1 MAGWEER
8 FGDYVGRLGDVLGH
22 ADRRAPL
29 RAYTTGLLLP
39 GERESVEP
47 MAARVDPARV
57 GAAHQSLHHFV
68 AKAAWDDAALLEAV
82 RGHVLPAMLERGPVR
97 AWIVDD
103 TGLPKKGKLS
113 VGVARQYC
121 GQLGKRDNCQVAV
134 TLSVATEQASLPIA
148 YRLYLPEAWAGDPAR
163 RAMAGVPGEGEV
175 PTKPAVAPD
184 PIGQALAPR
193 VPPGGGGAGARA
205 RRAMAG
211 VPEEVEF
218 RTKPAIALDQI
229 GQALADG
236 VPPGVVVTDAGYGND
251 TDFRDG
257 VTAQGLPYVAGI
269 QGTTSLWPPGAGP
282 LPAKPRSGRGRPP
295 KRLRRDPEHQPL
307 AAETLAAG
315 LPAGAWKVVTW
326 REGTAGSLTSR
337 FAAARVRPAHGD
349 TTRSEPRAEE
359 WFLAEWPEGESEPT
373 KYWLSTLPEA
383 ATLEELVAT
392 AKLRWRVERDF
403 EELKQE
409 LGLGHFEGR
418 GWRGFHHH
426 ASLCIAAYAFLV
438 AERCRFS
445 PPGWRP
451 RLVAPERPADY
462 RPRGSSR
469 APGAAQPGLD
479 RDPAPAPRGGAD
491 AAPAPVPLLPA
502 ELRATAHAR
511 QLMTR

>member
-1 MAGWEER
+1 MR
-8 FGDYVGRLGDVLGH
+8 DY
-22 ADRRAPL
+22 A
-29 RAYTTGLLLP
+29 
-39 GERESVEP
+39 
-47 MAARVDPARV
+47 
-57 GAAHQSLHHFV
+57 
-68 AKAAWDDAALLEAV
+68 
-82 RGHVLPAMLERGPVR
+82 LPAMLDQGPVR
-97 AWIVDD
+97 AWLVDD

-134 TLSVATEQASLPIA
+134 TLSVATEAASLPVA
-148 YRLYLPEAWAGDPAR
+148 YRLYLPEAWAADPAR
-163 RAMAGVPGEGEV
+163 RA
-175 PTKPAVAPD
+175 
-184 PIGQALAPR
+184 L
-193 VPPGGGGAGARA
+193 
-205 RRAMAG
+205 AG
-211 VPEEVEF
+211 VPEEVGF
-218 RTKPAIALDQI
+218 ATKPSIALDQI

-257 VTAQGLPYVAGI
+257 VTAVGLPYVAGI
-269 QGTTSLWPPGAGP
+269 LGTTSLWPPGAGP
-282 LPAKPRSGRGRPP
+282 LPPARWGGKGRPP
-295 KRLRRDPEHQPL
+295 KRLRRDPEHRPL
-307 AAETLAAG
+307 AAEELAAG
-315 LPAGAWKVVTW
+315 LPGDAWKAVTW
-326 REGTAGSLTSR
+326 REGTAGPLASR
-337 FAAARVRPAHGD
+337 FAAVRVRPAHD
-349 TTRSEPRAEE
+349 DFRLSEPRAEE

-383 ATLEELVAT
+383 ATLEELVAA
-392 AKLRWRVERDF
+392 AKLRWRIERDF

-426 ASLCIAAYAFLV
+426 ASLCIAAYGFLV

-451 RLVAPERPADY
+451 RPGTPERPAGY

-479 RDPAPAPRGGAD
+479 RDLAPAPRGGAD
-491 AAPAPVPLLPA
+491 APPAALPLLPA
-502 ELRATAHAR
+502 DLRAAAHAR

>member
-8 FGDYVGRLGDVLGH
+8 FDDYVERLGDTLGH
-22 ADRRAPL
+22 ADRRGPP
-29 RAYTTGLLLP
+29 RAYATGLLLP
-39 GERESVEP
+39 GERKSVEP

-68 AKAAWDDAALLEAV
+68 AKAAWDDAALLAAV
-82 RGHVLPAMLERGPVR
+82 RARVLPAMLEQGPVR
-97 AWIVDD
+97 AWLVDD
-103 TGLPKKGKLS
+103 TGLPKKGELS

-121 GQLGKRDNCQVAV
+121 GQLGKRESCQVAV

-148 YRLYLPEAWAGDPAR
+148 YRLYLPEAWAGDP
-163 RAMAGVPGEGEV
+163 
-175 PTKPAVAPD
+175 
-184 PIGQALAPR
+184 
-193 VPPGGGGAGARA
+193 A

-257 VTAQGLPYVAGI
+257 VTAAGLPYVAGI
-269 QGTTSLWPPGAGP
+269 QGTTGLWPPGAGP
-282 LPAKPRSGRGRPP
+282 LPPARWSGKGRPP
-295 KRLRRDPEHQPL
+295 KRLRRDAAHQPL
-307 AAETLAAG
+307 AAEKLAAG

-326 REGTAGSLTSR
+326 REGTAGPPASR
-337 FAAARVRPAHGD
+337 FAAVRVRPAHDDFRLSG
-349 TTRSEPRAEE
+349 PRAEE
-359 WFLAEWPEGESEPT
+359 WLLAEWPEGEDEPT

-383 ATLEELVAT
+383 ATLEGLVAA

-426 ASLCIAAYAFLV
+426 ASLCIAAYGFLV
-438 AERCRFS
+438 AERCRFP

-451 RLVAPERPADY
+451 RPRAPARPAGY
-462 RPRGSSR
+462 RPRNSPR
-469 APGAAQPGLD
+469 APRAAQPGVD
-479 RDPAPAPRGGAD
+479 RDLAPAPRGRAD
-491 AAPAPVPLLPA
+491 APPAALPLLPA
-502 ELRATAHAR
+502 SLPATVCV
-511 QLMTR
+511 QQFMTR